1 MLSGDGY
8 PEYRRRGRVVAQK
21 NGQQIDDRWVVPY
34 NPYLLETFDCHIN
47 CEVAAHKRLSVGR
60 MMTFERGYILTYP
73 IYAMLP
79 SPN

>member
-1 MLSGDGY
+1 MSLQGDVLSGDGY

-47 CEVAAHKRLSVGR
+47 CEVAAHKRLNVGR
-60 MMTFERGYILTYP
+60 LKIVCALLYFTE
-73 IYAMLP
+73 
-79 SPN
+79 PN